1 MQEER
6 ESDTKHNDKM
16 IAPYLRQKQMAE
28 EARLASEVNQKTV
41 SRKDHKFQEIR
52 EELTRRSRRKKE
64 EDIIEEQ

>member
-1 MQEER
+1 
-6 ESDTKHNDKM
+6 M

-28 EARLASEVNQKTV
+28 EAKLAAEVHQVKV
-41 SRKDHKFQEIR
+41 SRTDHRFKEIR